1 VVARVARGKSGPQ
14 RRPSRGVTILRFG
27 PVTMST
33 LLPQAVAEVAHPER
47 LLLNGQQPSFR
58 FADLPGLGAPALADS
73 LLIFHRDNIR
83 AMTRKL
89 LVLVQHSLSFA
100 LFILVVAAS
109 PCRAQHMNEP
119 DSPCAGVVVTSD
131 LVSCLSKAKDA
142 SDAKLHAVY
151 QSLRKKLE
159 GEDADNL
166 LETQRIWLKY
176 RDANCSA
183 ERALYEGGTA
193 KYPAFLACIEA
204 MTRTRTKELQIT
216 YAVRL
221 KD

>member
-1 VVARVARGKSGPQ
+1 MARRDKI
-14 RRPSRGVTILRFG
+14 R
-27 PVTMST
+27 TMSRKPIVHSCASLFVT
-33 LLPQAVAEVAHPER
+33 LFFSLVATA
-47 LLLNGQQPSFR
+47 
-58 FADLPGLGAPALADS
+58 
-73 LLIFHRDNIR
+73 
-83 AMTRKL
+83 
-89 LVLVQHSLSFA
+89 
-100 LFILVVAAS
+100 

-119 DSPCAGVVVTSD
+119 DSPCFGVVVTSD

-142 SDAKLHAVY
+142 SDAKLNSVY
-151 QSLRKKLE
+151 QSIRKKLE
-159 GEDADNL
+159 GEDASRL
-166 LETQRIWLKY
+166 VETQRIWIKY

-193 KYPAFLACIEA
+193 KYPASLACIEA